1 MAATV
6 NVSLPDHLHA
16 ALPTFSESAAEL
28 PYELLA
34 SISRWTHSDDGKL
47 SLMGHRLDLSDY
59 LLISLLSGT
68 TTSPLAKLSPYRSED
83 PTTETSRQSSH
94 RRALT
99 ALLNAL
105 FSVLGV
111 GVATWWMAGSAGWRP
126 ERRVLLALFCAVVV
140 ATSEGILYLIWASR
154 HTSSPNKPHRL
165 KDKKI
170 DRPNEVHFEAEL
182 AQKDSSVG
190 PEGLRHRSRMG
201 GETS

>member
-1 MAATV
+1 
-6 NVSLPDHLHA
+6 
-16 ALPTFSESAAEL
+16 L

-34 SISRWTHSDDGKL
+34 SISRWAHSDDGKL
-47 SLMGHRLDLSDY
+47 SLTGHRLDLADY

-83 PTTETSRQSSH
+83 PNTEASRRSND

-126 ERRVLLALFCAVVV
+126 ERRALLALFCAVVV
-140 ATSEGILYLIWASR
+140 ATSEGVLYLIWASR
-154 HTSSPNKPHRL
+154 HTSSSTKLHPL
-165 KDKKI
+165 KKKEI
-170 DRPNEVHFEAEL
+170 DRPHQVHLEAEL
-182 AQKDSSVG
+182 AQKDNSIA

-201 GETS
+201 HETPQH

>member
-1 MAATV
+1 MNFWRA
-6 NVSLPDHLHA
+6 SLVG
-16 ALPTFSESAAEL
+16 TFRQWQA
-28 PYELLA
+28 
-34 SISRWTHSDDGKL
+34 ISNRTST
-47 SLMGHRLDLSDY
+47 RDY
-59 LLISLLSGT
+59 LLISLLS
-68 TTSPLAKLSPYRSED
+68 ED
-83 PTTETSRQSSH
+83 PNTEASRQSSH

-154 HTSSPNKPHRL
+154 HTPSPNKLHRL
-165 KDKKI
+165 KNKKI

-182 AQKDSSVG
+182 AQKDSSMG